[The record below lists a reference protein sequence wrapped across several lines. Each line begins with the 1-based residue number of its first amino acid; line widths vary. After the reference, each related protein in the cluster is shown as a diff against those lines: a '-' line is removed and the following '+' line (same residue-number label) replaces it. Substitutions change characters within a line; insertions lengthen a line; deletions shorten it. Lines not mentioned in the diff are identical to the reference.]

1 MSKKKKFIFPD
12 AVLDKINE
20 CSNGGYILFILN
32 EEGLPEV
39 FSEFD
44 DATKAM
50 ALQYYIDQWSKAV
63 TALNV
68 DLTAQNLM
76 GEDVSDNDDDEY
88 DDLPPEV

>member
-1 MSKKKKFIFPD
+1 MPKKKKFIFPD

-44 DATKAM
+44 DPTKAM
-50 ALQYYIDQWSKAV
+50 ALQYYIDQWSKSLN
-63 TALNV
+63 ALNV

-76 GEDVSDNDDDEY
+76 GEDEEES

>member
-1 MSKKKKFIFPD
+1 MPEENKFKFPD
-12 AVLDKINE
+12 SVLDRVNE
-20 CSNGGYILFILN
+20 CSNGGYILFTIDQD
-32 EEGLPEV
+32 GLPEV

-44 DATKAM
+44 DPTKAM

-68 DLTAQNLM
+68 DLTTQNLM
-76 GEDVSDNDDDEY
+76 GDDEES